1 MQDKSDKTTKAFAL
15 GGLAGN
21 NAYGAGF
28 LQAALE
34 HEVRPTYLSC
44 SSGQL
49 LWVYRYLL
57 AGHPEAESLR
67 EALAKDIA
75 GLEAFHQ
82 PDADLVHLAV
92 HGKPGVFRLAS
103 YEIALDTYK
112 NMLSAFVEMAHNWGR
127 TFFFKEFLGTLP
139 ARTLVPL
146 FDDKFFSDISNVFNA
161 SDIAI
166 LFNSYDP
173 RQGIEYVHMNASA
186 RERLGLAPGDKKSY
200 RSRTIYRDVTPQYVR
215 DALWLYQYRCTT
227 RSQNAHGTEER
238 EVLYPW
244 HPWAG
249 RPVHVHEVIEKAGW
263 AAFRCSLT
271 GVASDRRLE
280 VPVWMF
286 DRVASQGWQV
296 RATPV
301 ASVAALGAL
310 AALLHD
316 AAGIRDGAPQTRDS
330 SAASGSQEAIPG
342 DADATPT
349 DTTTTRVVRPPQRRR
364 SGPGAALADAA
375 GGGAGDADRAD
386 GPLDPRPRRWRS
398 SASPDRRRGS

>member
-1 MQDKSDKTTKAFAL
+1 MGLQDVQRFEMPDKSDNATKAFAL

-34 HEVRPTYLSC
+34 YQVRPTFLSC

-67 EALAKDIA
+67 EALAEDIA

-82 PDADLVHLAV
+82 SDADLVHLAV
-92 HGKPGVFRLAS
+92 RGKPGVFRLAS

-146 FDDKFFSDISNVFNA
+146 FEDRFFSDISNVFNA

-173 RQGIEYVHMNASA
+173 RQGMEYVHMNASA

-200 RSRTIYRDVTPQYVR
+200 RSRTIYRDITPQYVR
-215 DALWLYQYRCTT
+215 DALWLYQYGFSEGFTAIDGAYYRQIIL
-227 RSQNAHGTEER
+227 SELSDAKK
-238 EVLYPW
+238 LYV
-244 HPWAG
+244 A
-249 RPVHVHEVIEKAGW
+249 RPVNKKWLGELPVSMLALEDMKTEITFNGTYHAERDRILLVNKWVKEGMLDRQKYHEIE
-263 AAFRCSLT
+263 LYE
-271 GVASDRRLE
+271 LE
-280 VPVWMF
+280 IETQESFF
-286 DRVASQGWQV
+286 DYIFEKME
-296 RATPV
+296 TF
-301 ASVAALGAL
+301 L
-310 AALLHD
+310 AARD
-316 AAGIRDGAPQTRDS
+316 QAARAFTGAIQPM
-330 SAASGSQEAIPG
+330 
-342 DADATPT
+342 
-349 DTTTTRVVRPPQRRR
+349 
-364 SGPGAALADAA
+364 
-375 GGGAGDADRAD
+375 
-386 GPLDPRPRRWRS
+386 
-398 SASPDRRRGS
+398 